1 MKRLWRSWCVFLLS
15 GTALAAPAS
24 PSLRIYF
31 IDVEGGQSTLVVA
44 PTGEA
49 LLIDAGWE
57 DTRDAGRIAAT
68 ARAAGVTAIDA
79 LLVTHF
85 HRDHAGGVANLAG
98 RLPIRAVYDHGENSE
113 NYKGSAEVMAAYR
126 TATAGMRHTVPR
138 PGDKI
143 PIRGIDITVITAG
156 GKRIDTPLP
165 HAGARNEVCGAENRK
180 PDEQSEN
187 ASSIGILVQFGNFR
201 MLDLSDVL
209 WNQELDLMCPVN
221 RIGPAGLL
229 VVSHH
234 GKDTSNSGTL
244 IRAVH
249 PRVAIMDNSESKG
262 GSPATFGILRNSPG
276 FEDLWQLHYSIAAGN
291 RNTPEK
297 FIANPQGVCN
307 GSGIQVVAAKDGSF
321 RVINERSHL
330 EKMYAATE

>member
-1 MKRLWRSWCVFLLS
+1 
-15 GTALAAPAS
+15 
-24 PSLRIYF
+24 
-31 IDVEGGQSTLVVA
+31 
-44 PTGEA
+44 
-49 LLIDAGWE
+49 
-57 DTRDAGRIAAT
+57 
-68 ARAAGVTAIDA
+68 
-79 LLVTHF
+79 
-85 HRDHAGGVANLAG
+85 
-98 RLPIRAVYDHGENSE
+98 VYDHGENRE

-126 TATAGMRHTVPR
+126 ATTAGIRHTVPR
-138 PGDKI
+138 PGGKI
-143 PIRGIDITVITAG
+143 PIRGLDITVITAG
-156 GKRIDTPLP
+156 GKRIDMPLP

-249 PRVAIMDNSESKG
+249 PRVAIMDNSESEG
-262 GSPATFGILRNSPG
+262 GSPATFGVLRNSPG